1 LNVSG
6 RFLAYGRQLVDDEDI
21 AAVAEVL
28 RGEMLTTGPVLDR
41 FERAIADR
49 LGARHAVAVNSATSG
64 LHVACLAAR
73 LGAGTEAI
81 TSPITFVASANCVR
95 LSGGS
100 VRLEDID
107 PRTLSL
113 STAALA
119 SRLKASPDIRAV
131 IPVHLGGLASDSAE
145 LRQIAGSRIVIEDA
159 AHSFGG
165 TYADGRPVGCGAY
178 ADMSV
183 FSFHPVKP
191 ITTGEGGLVVTNDNE
206 LARLLRL
213 FRSHGIER
221 TADRLVALANED
233 GEASPPPWYYEQ
245 QELGLN
251 YRMTD
256 LQAALGLSQLGKLD
270 RYLARRRE
278 IAAQYDQAW
287 ADLPHVSMPQSAP
300 ADRARSGLHL
310 YILQIDFQALGTTRR
325 RVMEKLRLDGIGTQ
339 VHYIPVYRQPF
350 YRQHGVD
357 KSAFPHSEE
366 YYRQCLTVPL
376 HAGLTDEEV
385 ERVIRAVRAAVRRN
399 D

>member
-1 LNVSG
+1 VRE
-6 RFLAYGRQLVDDEDI
+6 RFLAYGRQLIDDEDV

-28 RGEMLTTGPVLDR
+28 RGEMLTTGPIVGR

-49 LGARHAVAVNSATSG
+49 VGARHAVAVNSATSG
-64 LHVACLAAR
+64 LHIACLAAR
-73 LGAGTEAI
+73 LGTGVEVV
-81 TSPITFVASANCVR
+81 TSPVTFVASANCVL

-100 VRLEDID
+100 IRFEDID
-107 PRTLSL
+107 SHTLSL
-113 STAALA
+113 STAAVA
-119 SRLKASPDIRAV
+119 RRLKASPDVGAV
-131 IPVHLGGLASDSAE
+131 IPVHLSGLASDSSE

-165 TYADGRPVGCGAY
+165 SYLDGQPVGNGAF

-191 ITTGEGGLVVTNDNE
+191 ITTGEGGAVVTNDNE

-221 TADRLVALANED
+221 EAKRLVALENED
-233 GEASPPPWYYEQ
+233 DNLSPPPWYYEQ

-278 IAAQYDQAW
+278 IAAHYDRSW
-287 ADLPHVSMPQSAP
+287 AGLPNISIPQSAP
-300 ADRARSGLHL
+300 SDRARSGLHL
-310 YILQIDFQALGTTRR
+310 YILLIDFEALGTTRR
-325 RVMEKLRLDGIGTQ
+325 QVMEKLRQDGIGTQ

-350 YRQHGVD
+350 YRHHGAD
-357 KSAFPHSEE
+357 RSAFANSEA

-376 HAGLTDEEV
+376 HAGLTDAEV
-385 ERVIRAVRAAVRRN
+385 ERVVRAVRAVAGRN